1 MKCSECN
8 DTGIRTVEC
17 NNHDVIY
24 TEECYCIQWE
34 NREKEEL
41 ARQMAAVFTK
51 KISKEKLA
59 LTLAILTV
67 EKHTDMASRHALE
80 SVVEKEEAA
89 YLLNWAIL

>member
-1 MKCSECN
+1 MKCNECN
-8 DTGIRTVEC
+8 DTRIRTVEC
-17 NNHDVIY
+17 NNHDVVY
-24 TEECYCIQWE
+24 TEECYCVQWE
-34 NREKEEL
+34 ERQKEDL
-41 ARQMAAVFTK
+41 AIKMAEVLCS

-67 EKHTDMASRHALE
+67 EKHTDMVSRQALE

>member
-1 MKCSECN
+1 MKCNECN
-8 DTGIRTVEC
+8 DTRIRTVEC
-17 NNHDVIY
+17 NNHDVVY
-24 TEECYCIQWE
+24 TEECYCVQWE
-34 NREKEEL
+34 ERQKEEL
-41 ARQMAAVFTK
+41 AIKMANVFTN

-67 EKHTDMASRHALE
+67 EKHTDMVSRQALE

>member
-8 DTGIRTVEC
+8 NTGKRTIEC
-17 NNHDVIY
+17 NNHDVVY
-24 TEECYCIQWE
+24 TEECYCVQWE
-34 NREKEEL
+34 EREKEEL
-41 ARQMAAVFTK
+41 AKKMANVFVN

-80 SVVEKEEAA
+80 SVVEKEEGA
-89 YLLNWAIL
+89 YLLTWAIL